1 MLLSDKIIKILQRV
15 KVDLPVIIKTISN
28 RVIEYTLAT
37 KASHSQDQNLA
48 RVWRW
53 LLPPLIVVKLNVHA
67 LSQISLLCLI
77 LKMLLLAQSEY
88 LTSKT
93 LWCGVHKYLT

>member
-1 MLLSDKIIKILQRV
+1 M
-15 KVDLPVIIKTISN
+15 
-28 RVIEYTLAT
+28 IEYTLAT
-37 KASHSQDQNLA
+37 KASHSQYQNLA

-67 LSQISLLCLI
+67 VSQISLLCLI

-93 LWCGVHKYLT
+93 MVQWWLQEFCLGGSLKNFNKKNLNISNYRPKKKI